1 MKKLKIDML
10 SHATSAPAQGV
21 ASVYLELMNLM
32 EKYGKDDFEIALNR
46 HLSKMDLYH
55 IHSVNPSFYLMMKK
69 NRTTI
74 CFVHFICVD
83 TFEKSLYFRIIFRF
97 CLN

>member
-46 HLSKMDLYH
+46 HSSKMDLYH
-55 IHSVNPSFYLMMKK
+55 SCPEVRHISSEVRISF
-69 NRTTI
+69 
-74 CFVHFICVD
+74 
-83 TFEKSLYFRIIFRF
+83 
-97 CLN
+97 